1 MSRHQCSIYNGRPLA
16 CRLHLNM
23 DQHDLLCEL
32 VDGETASVPY
42 LNLIEYELAAA
53 QLLGA
58 HQRYA
63 DLREWFGSD
72 QS

>member
-1 MSRHQCSIYNGRPLA
+1 
-16 CRLHLNM
+16 M

-53 QLLGA
+53 QMLGA
-58 HQRYA
+58 R
-63 DLREWFGSD
+63 
-72 QS
+72 